1 MDDAVND
8 TMGTAYSPIP
18 ELNLLKEFHD
28 GPGKAG
34 FADGFEMYEY
44 GRRDAGLVE
53 WLGVT
58 DSPELRARLDR
69 LVPFAQATGSG
80 SFYALWRCDDR
91 ADLATLPV
99 VLFGDEG
106 DLDVVASGLRE
117 LFRLLAIDH
126 EWYLPDWEWDE
137 DEEHSVGH
145 AEYLVWLEERFGLTA
160 PEDGDAIVCR
170 ARDEYGVLFMDWLL
184 EFSPEHVVDALRENL
199 DA

>member
-1 MDDAVND
+1 MADAVGN
-8 TMGTAYSPIP
+8 AYSPIP

-44 GRRDAGLVE
+44 GWRDAGLVQ
-53 WLGVT
+53 WLDMT
-58 DSPELRARLDR
+58 DSPDLRARLDR

-80 SFYALWRCDDR
+80 SFYVLWRCDDR

-106 DLDVVASGLRE
+106 DLDVVASGLRD

-126 EWYLPDWEWDE
+126 EWYLPQEEWDA
-137 DEEHSVGH
+137 DEEHSLGH
-145 AEYLVWLEERFGLTA
+145 EEYLAWLEERFGLTA
-160 PEDGDAIVCR
+160 PEDADPIIDR
-170 ARDEYGVLFMDWLL
+170 ARDEYGLRFMDWLL
-184 EFSPEHVVDALRENL
+184 EFCPEYVVDALRENL
-199 DA
+199 DG

>member
-1 MDDAVND
+1 MDDA
-8 TMGTAYSPIP
+8 MGSAYSPIP

-34 FADGFEMYEY
+34 FADGFEMYAY
-44 GRRDAGLVE
+44 GWRDAGLVQ
-53 WLGVT
+53 WLDMT
-58 DSPELRARLDR
+58 DSPELRVRLDR

-106 DLDVVASGLRE
+106 DLDVVASGLRD

-126 EWYLPDWEWDE
+126 EWYLPEWEWDA
-137 DEEHSVGH
+137 DEEHSPGH
-145 AEYLVWLEERFGLTA
+145 GEYLDWLEERFGLTA
-160 PEDGDAIVCR
+160 PEDGDLIIDR
-170 ARDEYGVLFMDWLL
+170 ARDEYGMRFMEWLL
-184 EFSPEHVVDALRENL
+184 EFCPEYVVDALRENL
-199 DA
+199 DLDG

>member
-1 MDDAVND
+1 MPD
-8 TMGTAYSPIP
+8 AYSPIP

-34 FADGFEMYEY
+34 FSDGFEMYEY
-44 GRRDAGLVE
+44 GTRDCGLVQ
-53 WLGVT
+53 WLGMP

-117 LFRLLAIDH
+117 LFRLLAVDH
-126 EWYLPDWEWDE
+126 EWYLPEEEWDV
-137 DEEHSVGH
+137 DEAHSSAH
-145 AEYLVWLEERFGLTA
+145 EEYLVWLEERFGLTA
-160 PEDGDAIVCR
+160 PEAADPIIAR
-170 ARDEYGVLFMDWLL
+170 ARAEYGLRFMHWFL
-184 EFSPEHVVDALRENL
+184 EFSPEDVVGALRENL
-199 DA
+199 GA